1 MDKTAKK
8 RPRGRPNL
16 PKGEG
21 KNVVSIR
28 LKDEEK
34 ALFQKASEKEGLSL
48 SEWVRTQALKSLK

>member
-1 MDKTAKK
+1 VDKTAKK
-8 RPRGRPNL
+8 RPRVRPNL

-48 SEWVRTQALKSLK
+48 SEWARTQALKSLE